1 MHMNRKEFALGLASL
16 ATLGCSAE
24 EKRKAEV
31 KMPVKVKK
39 DRILFVYFS
48 RSGNTR
54 HATETFA
61 QACGGARVVEVKAEK
76 PYAAEY
82 RACCDEARPECR
94 GKTLRPIRKIE
105 GLDLAAYD
113 VVFFGTP
120 DWWGTMCPPIRTFIT
135 QNLAVLKTK
144 TLCIYQTH
152 GGGGMERVGSDF
164 AELVAGATVLPP
176 KAFYGGTIKMGFGLK
191 AFISDRLAVEA

>member
-1 MHMNRKEFALGLASL
+1 
-16 ATLGCSAE
+16 
-24 EKRKAEV
+24 
-31 KMPVKVKK
+31 MPVKVKK
-39 DRILFVYFS
+39 DKILFVYFS

-54 HATETFA
+54 YATETFA
-61 QACGGARVVEVKAEK
+61 KACGGAKIVEVKAEK
-76 PYAAEY
+76 PYAPEY
-82 RACCDEARPECR
+82 NACCEEARPECR
-94 GKTLRPIRKIE
+94 AKTLRAIQKIE

>member
-1 MHMNRKEFALGLASL
+1 
-16 ATLGCSAE
+16 
-24 EKRKAEV
+24 
-31 KMPVKVKK
+31 MPVKVKK

-61 QACGGARVVEVKAEK
+61 KACGGAKIVEVKAEK

-82 RACCDEARPECR
+82 NACCEEARPECR
-94 GKTLRPIRKIE
+94 AKALRPIQKID

-135 QNLAVLKTK
+135 ENLAALKTK

-176 KAFYGGTIKMGFGLK
+176 KAFYGGTIKMGLGLK
-191 AFISDRLAVEA
+191 AFVSERLALDA